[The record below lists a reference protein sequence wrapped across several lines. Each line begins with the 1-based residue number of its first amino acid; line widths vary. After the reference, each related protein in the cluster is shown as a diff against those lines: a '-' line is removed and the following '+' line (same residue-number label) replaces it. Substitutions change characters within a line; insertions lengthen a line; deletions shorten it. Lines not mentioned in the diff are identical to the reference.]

1 MKQESFKEMY
11 NMIKLDNSQKERILG
26 SLAEEAVKDRK
37 KIRIKSRF
45 HMPALATICICI
57 TLIASVPVIAANTD
71 IVSRIMQAFN
81 LLSIDRPEITD
92 KQKEIYLKYGNV
104 LDSEIKLES
113 GTLKLDAVICDKNYI
128 CIPFSVINSDNTSKK
143 RVDNENIRFYLE
155 SSKNNRWMG
164 MFTVFSNE
172 MQENESLNGCYLLEV
187 DEEINPKDKMFVK
200 RAEKWDDDN
209 DDLIS
214 EFSIEKIAKSH
225 NIPVDRELVEQKDMN
240 PIYSMEISPLSL
252 RIEGNNSAKNTKKGH
267 RADLYFYDITVELK
281 DGTVVKQADTGSWS
295 SKSENHDYVKTI
307 LFAAPID
314 LKDVAGVRIKGVDEE
329 LWFPVEAL

>member
-1 MKQESFKEMY
+1 
-11 NMIKLDNSQKERILG
+11 
-26 SLAEEAVKDRK
+26 
-37 KIRIKSRF
+37 
-45 HMPALATICICI
+45 
-57 TLIASVPVIAANTD
+57 
-71 IVSRIMQAFN
+71 
-81 LLSIDRPEITD
+81 
-92 KQKEIYLKYGNV
+92 
-104 LDSEIKLES
+104 
-113 GTLKLDAVICDKNYI
+113 
-128 CIPFSVINSDNTSKK
+128 
-143 RVDNENIRFYLE
+143 
-155 SSKNNRWMG
+155 

-209 DDLIS
+209 DDLVS

-252 RIEGNNSAKNTKKGH
+252 RIEGNSDTKNTKKGH